1 VSESDKSPVIDL
13 PVSLVLTDDGL
24 FFFNTHQNR
33 KEKQTG
39 GGMSLDSFPA
49 ATLQRMILA
58 GYVSSVQ
65 LSRSDFTCKRQELMD
80 VAKLIMY
87 GSLYRHFIDS
97 VWKFVAVSDLMVQY
111 NRTHPKIPF
120 TKEHLSQG
128 GSVLSSRAEG
138 SAAARE
144 LMETIVSDVARI
156 IENEDKDLS
165 GDERKVIRSLGTRYL
180 NNITAPFWLLLAG
193 GSDTHSSD
201 VMISTLRELLILFLR
216 KSRITD
222 YLALLLMEL
231 GVYAEQKLVHRAA
244 EELFKGNIDPEAIMR
259 NGEARS
265 RVLAEMERQGARVTL
280 VWKIRGRTTS
290 IGTDNRLE
298 ILLYNR
304 DSDAETLKKQI
315 ENRKGLGS
323 SKHSLSDYYAS
334 ITSSGTLAGSGCF
347 YLDYID
353 EECARQKIRF
363 ESHVSRVDKSDL
375 TLVRLVFHFR

>member
-1 VSESDKSPVIDL
+1 
-13 PVSLVLTDDGL
+13 LVLTDDGL

-144 LMETIVSDVARI
+144 LMA
-156 IENEDKDLS
+156 
-165 GDERKVIRSLGTRYL
+165 
-180 NNITAPFWLLLAG
+180 APFWLLLAG